1 MRLILYLF
9 RWKWKAHFFLKK
21 IFLSISN
28 NSETVCV
35 HVFFLWGSTL
45 DVKLISE
52 LKIKQS
58 YLLSMLGFSSPAALF
73 RNWKAVHTYTIFSVY
88 APQQSFRAIL
98 QNMYPCINIYDHTIF
113 AHMHSL
119 RTRPQSSGAMRRKMT
134 LINGFAVVSISS
146 YWFHISSDTWK
157 KMVPF
162 RS

>member
-1 MRLILYLF
+1 M
-9 RWKWKAHFFLKK
+9 KMKSTFFLKNF
-21 IFLSISN
+21 FLQSLIIAKRF
-28 NSETVCV
+28 VCMC
-35 HVFFLWGSTL
+35 FFLWGSTL

>member
-1 MRLILYLF
+1 M
-9 RWKWKAHFFLKK
+9 KMKSTFFLKK

-73 RNWKAVHTYTIFSVY
+73 RN
-88 APQQSFRAIL
+88 
-98 QNMYPCINIYDHTIF
+98 
-113 AHMHSL
+113 
-119 RTRPQSSGAMRRKMT
+119 
-134 LINGFAVVSISS
+134 
-146 YWFHISSDTWK
+146 
-157 KMVPF
+157 
-162 RS
+162 